1 MINFISFFLKNYIKK
16 VYLIYLSFA
25 LALIFAN
32 IIFIKYWII
41 EHPYQIDINGNL
53 LINKIQFYFE
63 EPINNLLNN
72 KSPSNIIANIEFKIS
87 KMPLLIY
94 FLYYFQ
100 IYVSKNLIITHLFKN
115 LLLGSIIFIL
125 IKKYDKRLNNL
136 FLISCILLIYFVP
149 HNIVSMLAITPEE
162 SILIYF
168 IIILFFL
175 ITGEYKYKNYFI
187 SIIIGLIFFTKASM
201 VYLCFGISFVYAIH
215 EKKRQKFLPVI
226 FLVFCSFIWSL
237 NSYYKTGKFTS
248 PTSTTSLNGLSTGIV
263 YHKNFTRT
271 YPLMNPD
278 IYWEEVLKEVES
290 KNFKNEWE
298 ADRYILSKSIKY
310 IIENPADVTY
320 GILKKIYVILF
331 SPFKDTRTIE
341 QLENENKK
349 NPIRYSNFIN
359 KPFFIISLIL
369 LLFSIINYSK
379 INLKIKKISIYYLT
393 ILVFYFFPYI
403 TGFVFPRHCVAMYI
417 LGFIYILFF
426 FTYKKK
432 NFSNHNLFFKKI
444 T

>member
-63 EPINNLLNN
+63 EPLNNLLNN

-100 IYVSKNLIITHLFKN
+100 IYVSKNLIIIHLFKN

-263 YHKNFTRT
+263 
-271 YPLMNPD
+271 
-278 IYWEEVLKEVES
+278 
-290 KNFKNEWE
+290 
-298 ADRYILSKSIKY
+298 DRKS
-310 IIENPADVTY
+310 V
-320 GILKKIYVILF
+320 V
-331 SPFKDTRTIE
+331 
-341 QLENENKK
+341 
-349 NPIRYSNFIN
+349 
-359 KPFFIISLIL
+359 
-369 LLFSIINYSK
+369 
-379 INLKIKKISIYYLT
+379 
-393 ILVFYFFPYI
+393 
-403 TGFVFPRHCVAMYI
+403 
-417 LGFIYILFF
+417 
-426 FTYKKK
+426 
-432 NFSNHNLFFKKI
+432 
-444 T
+444 

>member
-1 MINFISFFLKNYIKK
+1 MINFISFFFKNYIKK

-25 LALIFAN
+25 LTLIFAN
-32 IIFIKYWII
+32 LIFIKYWII
-41 EHPYQIDINGNL
+41 EHPYQMDINGNL

-63 EPINNLLNN
+63 EPLNNLLNN

-100 IYVSKNLIITHLFKN
+100 IYVSKNLIIIHLFKN
-115 LLLGSIIFIL
+115 LFLGSIIFIL

-187 SIIIGLIFFTKASM
+187 SIIICLIFFTKASM
-201 VYLCFGISFVYAIH
+201 VYLCFGISIVYVIH

-226 FLVFCSFIWSL
+226 FLVFCSVIWSL

-298 ADRYILSKSIKY
+298 ADRYVLSKSIKY

-369 LLFSIINYSK
+369 LIYSTINYNK
-379 INLKIKKISIYYLT
+379 INLKIKKISIYYLS

-426 FTYKKK
+426 FTYQK
-432 NFSNHNLFFKKI
+432 NFKNHNLFLKKN

>member
-25 LALIFAN
+25 LALIFTN
-32 IIFIKYWII
+32 LIFIKYWII

-63 EPINNLLNN
+63 EPLNNLLNN

-100 IYVSKNLIITHLFKN
+100 IYVSKNLIITYLFKN

-215 EKKRQKFLPVI
+215 EKKGQKFLPII

-298 ADRYILSKSIKY
+298 ADRYILFKSIKY

-320 GILKKIYVILF
+320 GILKKFYVILF

-369 LLFSIINYSK
+369 LLYSTINYNK

-403 TGFVFPRHCVAMYI
+403 SGFVFPRHCVAMYI

-426 FTYKKK
+426 FTYKK
-432 NFSNHNLFFKKI
+432 NFKNHNLFFKKI

>member
-1 MINFISFFLKNYIKK
+1 MINFISFFFKNYIKK
-16 VYLIYLSFA
+16 IYLIYLSFA
-25 LALIFAN
+25 LTLIFAN
-32 IIFIKYWII
+32 LIFIKYWII
-41 EHPYQIDINGNL
+41 EHPYQIDMNGNL

-63 EPINNLLNN
+63 EPLNNLLNK

-100 IYVSKNLIITHLFKN
+100 IYVSKNFIIIHLFKN
-115 LLLGSIIFIL
+115 LFLGSIIFIL

-149 HNIVSMLAITPEE
+149 HNIINMLAITPEE

-187 SIIIGLIFFTKASM
+187 SIIISLIFFTKASM
-201 VYLCFGISFVYAIH
+201 VYLCFGISIVYVIY
-215 EKKRQKFLPVI
+215 EKKRQKFLPLI
-226 FLVFCSFIWSL
+226 FLVFCSVIWSL

-278 IYWEEVLKEVES
+278 IYWKEVLKEVES

-310 IIENPADVTY
+310 IVENPADVTY
-320 GILKKIYVILF
+320 GILKKFYVILF

-369 LLFSIINYSK
+369 LLYSTINYNK

-403 TGFVFPRHCVAMYI
+403 SGFVFPRHCIAMYI

-426 FTYKKK
+426 FTYQK
-432 NFSNHNLFFKKI
+432 NFKNHNLFLKKN